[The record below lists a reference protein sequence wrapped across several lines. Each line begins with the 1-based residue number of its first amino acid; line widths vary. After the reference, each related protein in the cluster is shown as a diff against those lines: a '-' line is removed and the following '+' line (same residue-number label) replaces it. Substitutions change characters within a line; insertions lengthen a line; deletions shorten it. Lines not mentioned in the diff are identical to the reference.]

1 MLVTGDNLQSLRR
14 AMPGN
19 MTQQRFAD
27 ALGVSRSYLAMMESG
42 TKPISGE
49 IESRAMTLAS
59 VGFVSERRKTYGDD
73 AAIKQVTQFLIDF
86 LAEPDEPSL
95 IRRAADLL
103 KRLT

>member
-1 MLVTGDNLQSLRR
+1 MLVTGDDLQSLRR
-14 AMPGN
+14 AMPGK
-19 MTQQRFAD
+19 MTQERFAT

-42 TKPISGE
+42 TKPISDE
-49 IESRAMTLAS
+49 IEARAMTLAT

-73 AAIKQVTQFLIDF
+73 GAIKQVTQFLIDF
-86 LAEPDEPSL
+86 LAEPSEPAL